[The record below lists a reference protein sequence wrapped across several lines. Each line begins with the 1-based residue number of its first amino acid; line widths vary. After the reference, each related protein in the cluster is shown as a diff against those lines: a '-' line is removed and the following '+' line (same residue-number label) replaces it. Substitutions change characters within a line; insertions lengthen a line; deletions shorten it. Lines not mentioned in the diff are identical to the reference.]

1 MSDISETRQSRSTE
15 RVAQGLAA
23 YVPALSRSIERYLD
37 SRLPYPRPPERQLA
51 LLRYVAEHDGATV
64 HEAADALVM
73 KPNNV
78 SALVTRLTEAGLLER
93 HQDETDKRVA
103 HLHVTAK
110 ACQRISEADT
120 VATHRLSSALR
131 TLTDGDLDALGSALG
146 ALRALAERLH
156 DHDV

>member
-1 MSDISETRQSRSTE
+1 MSNISETRQSRSTE

-37 SRLPYPRPPERQLA
+37 GRLPYPRPPERQLA
-51 LLRYVAEHDGATV
+51 LLRYVTEHDGATV
-64 HEAADALVM
+64 YEAAEALLM

-103 HLHVTAK
+103 HLRVTAK
-110 ACQRISEADT
+110 ACQRISEADDI
-120 VATHRLSSALR
+120 ATGRLASALR